1 MRKSWIV
8 ISVMAGFVLA
18 INTSC
23 GDQPKS
29 LNPNGDS
36 ELALLMREMYDDGM
50 KTKQQMLDGKVPE
63 VHVKYKQI
71 HTARKTETLKVDT
84 ASFSS
89 FASAYETAMDS
100 FIATDAS
107 NKVAAYQLMVNSCM
121 NCHQIVC
128 PGPKV
133 KIQHMY
139 FTEKELEKLATEK

>member
-50 KTKQQMLDGKVPE
+50 KTKQQLLEGKQPE

-71 HTARKTETLKVDT
+71 HTAKKTETLKVDAT
-84 ASFSS
+84 SFSS
-89 FASAYETAMDS
+89 YASAYEAAMDS

-139 FTEKELEKLATEK
+139 FTEKELATLATEK